1 MRITIKV
8 GSNVLT
14 RADGTLNVERMDSLV
29 DQIVQLRNDGHD
41 VALVTSGSMAAGR
54 SMISSYQ
61 DLNPVAQ
68 RQLLSSVGQVK
79 LIDQYKQL
87 FDKHGVRI
95 GQLLATKQ
103 DFGSRVH
110 YLNMKNCFDVLW
122 QNNVVPVVN
131 ENDAVSLTGLMFTD
145 NDELSGL
152 IASMLDCHKL
162 IILSNIDGIF
172 DGDPSDPS
180 ARVIREVA
188 NGTSVSQYVRAT
200 KSGFGRGGMV
210 TKCRSAQKT
219 AQTGI
224 DVYIA
229 NGAAQNVITRII
241 SDDPSLPRTHFQP
254 GDRTPAIKKW
264 IAYSDGFAA
273 ARVTVNKGAADAL
286 QNADKPASLLPVG
299 VREFEGDFRKDDI
312 IAIIAPDG
320 NPIAVG
326 RAAMDK
332 ETAQRQAFAAKQKPL
347 VHYDYL
353 YVYPHLN
360 Q

>member
-14 RADGTLNVERMDSLV
+14 RPDGTLNVERMDSLV
-29 DQIVQLRNDGHD
+29 AQIVQLRNDGHD
-41 VALVTSGSMAAGR
+41 IALVTSGSMAAGR
-54 SMISSYQ
+54 SMISGYQ

-87 FDKHGVRI
+87 FDKHGIRI

-180 ARVIREVA
+180 AQVIREVA

-229 NGAAQNVITRII
+229 NGTAQNVIARII
-241 SDDPSLPRTHFQP
+241 SDDPSLQRTHFQP

-353 YVYPHLN
+353 YVYPQLN

>member
-54 SMISSYQ
+54 SMISGYQ

-188 NGTSVSQYVRAT
+188 NGTCCIL
-200 KSGFGRGGMV
+200 K
-210 TKCRSAQKT
+210 
-219 AQTGI
+219 
-224 DVYIA
+224 
-229 NGAAQNVITRII
+229 
-241 SDDPSLPRTHFQP
+241 
-254 GDRTPAIKKW
+254 
-264 IAYSDGFAA
+264 
-273 ARVTVNKGAADAL
+273 
-286 QNADKPASLLPVG
+286 
-299 VREFEGDFRKDDI
+299 
-312 IAIIAPDG
+312 
-320 NPIAVG
+320 
-326 RAAMDK
+326 
-332 ETAQRQAFAAKQKPL
+332 
-347 VHYDYL
+347 
-353 YVYPHLN
+353 
-360 Q
+360 